1 MSTSMSRPRRLLPLA
16 VFASLLLVP
25 GGAAAP
31 VAGFPVSVHAANGVV
46 VVTRR
51 PTRIVSLTP
60 SGTQDLYAVGAGKQV
75 VAVDT
80 YSTYPPQAPR
90 TTMSGNTPN
99 VEAIA
104 RYDPDLVV
112 VSQDTNHV
120 VAQLGKLHI
129 PVLLEP
135 AAANLN
141 GVYTEIE
148 QISAATGHRN
158 AASAV
163 VAGIRRQV
171 GVIVRSVP
179 RPHPPISVYTELTQN
194 YYSVTSHTF
203 IGQLLALLGLRNIA
217 DKAPGSNP

>member
-1 MSTSMSRPRRLLPLA
+1 MSTSRSRPQRLLPLTVLA
-16 VFASLLLVP
+16 ALLLVP
-25 GGAAAP
+25 DGAAAP
-31 VAGFPVSVHAANGVV
+31 VAGFPVAVHAANGVV

-104 RYDPDLVV
+104 HYDPDLVV

-148 QISAATGHRN
+148 QIARRPATGT
-158 AASAV
+158 
-163 VAGIRRQV
+163 RRRLSWRV
-171 GVIVRSVP
+171 SDGRC
-179 RPHPPISVYTELTQN
+179 
-194 YYSVTSHTF
+194 
-203 IGQLLALLGLRNIA
+203 A
-217 DKAPGSNP
+217 